1 MLRQSVWVLLC
12 EYELT
17 DIMNRASNPN
27 GLQQLSHKDFITTL
41 DVLCEQ
47 FLRTATRSRHVVAV
61 CNNILATIPTRQEGQ
76 QNEQDEGL
84 WITNSER
91 TTLQQY
97 LQTLHTYTWTKMQ
110 QHMGTLLEPDRDYM
124 LSCLYLNYAKCGII
138 VWTLLELLDDLWNQR

>member
-17 DIMNRASNPN
+17 DLLNRASNPN

-61 CNNILATIPTRQEGQ
+61 CNNILATIPTRQEGPV
-76 QNEQDEGL
+76 
-84 WITNSER
+84 S
-91 TTLQQY
+91 
-97 LQTLHTYTWTKMQ
+97 YTHLRAHET
-110 QHMGTLLEPDRDYM
+110 
-124 LSCLYLNYAKCGII
+124 
-138 VWTLLELLDDLWNQR
+138 